1 MWRRYHAPMT
11 FSPMAFTWIF
21 IAAVLLHYGV
31 ELWLEMRHGR
41 HVAAH
46 RGEVPQRFADAV
58 SLAAHHKAAD
68 YTLARLKVSKWSELY
83 GLILLFVWTLGGG
96 LAWLDGAIAGFGLSP
111 LWHGVAFLIGFVLIG
126 SLLDL
131 PFSIYRTF
139 VTEAKFGFN
148 RMTPKLFVI
157 DMIKGMALML
167 VIGAPIAAVILWL
180 MASTG
185 DLWWA
190 WAWGVW
196 TAFSIFMIW
205 AYPALIAP
213 LFNKFEPMAEGE
225 TRTAIENLL
234 ARCGFESNGLFVMD
248 GSKRSSHGNAY
259 FTGFGKSKRIVFFDT
274 LLKQLDI
281 GETEAVL
288 AHELGH
294 FKHGHIKKRLAV
306 MFLFSL
312 AGFALLGWLA
322 GQLWFYNALG
332 VPEASNH
339 ALLILFMLA
348 LPHFLFW
355 ASPLGSWF
363 SRKHEFEADAYA
375 AKQADAA
382 DLITALVKMYEDNA
396 STLTPDP
403 LYSAW
408 HASHPPASVRVAHL
422 ESLMAG
428 VKA

>member
-1 MWRRYHAPMT
+1 MSLFP
-11 FSPMAFTWIF
+11 FGFTWIF

-31 ELWLEMRHGR
+31 ELWLEMRHGAYVKANR
-41 HVAAH
+41 AA
-46 RGEVPQRFADAV
+46 VPERFAASI
-58 SLAAHHKAAD
+58 SLEAHQKAAD
-68 YTLARLKVSKWSELY
+68 YTLARLKVGKWSELY

-96 LAWLDGAIAGFGLSP
+96 LAWLDGIIAGFGLSQ
-111 LWHGVAFLIGFVLIG
+111 LLHGVAFLIGFVLIG

-148 RMTPKLFVI
+148 RTTPKLFVI
-157 DMIKGMALML
+157 DLIKGTVLMVL
-167 VIGAPIAAVILWL
+167 IGAPLAAVILWL
-180 MASTG
+180 MASSG

-205 AYPALIAP
+205 AYPTLIAP
-213 LFNKFEPMAEGE
+213 LFNKFEPMQEGE
-225 TRTAIENLL
+225 TRSAIENLL
-234 ARCGFESNGLFVMD
+234 SRCGFQSNGLFVMD
-248 GSKRSSHGNAY
+248 GSRRSSHGNAY

-274 LLKQLDI
+274 LLKQLSTR
-281 GETEAVL
+281 ETEAVL

-294 FKHGHIKKRLAV
+294 FKHGHIKKRMAV

-339 ALLILFMLA
+339 VLLILFTLA

-355 ASPLGSWF
+355 ASPIGSWF
-363 SRKHEFEADAYA
+363 SRKHEFEADRYA

-408 HASHPPASVRVAHL
+408 HASHPPAPVRVAHL
-422 ESLMAG
+422 ESLTAG
-428 VKA
+428 AKA